1 MYYINAAETRLSS
14 LPSSATERDVAVF
27 QSRWGCVYPIFSA
40 THCHLKLWGCWAFLS
55 HNNSYHLHRI
65 SEALTNT
72 YGQQSSFSAMHAHFL
87 PCKCHTP
94 TVHHFADRGG
104 IWLFCVGW
112 LGAEVL
118 KRFSLCRHHLI
129 YFSEAAL
136 SCRCHISDFV
146 VLRDLGYYVCCYK
159 SATKADVQEC
169 FFTVL
174 SSLVMEIP
182 NNRYGSTHCRL
193 CHNGW
198 QRWLSKFHVCHGF
211 QT

>member
-1 MYYINAAETRLSS
+1 M
-14 LPSSATERDVAVF
+14 LPSFSLDEAVFIPSSQPHTVTWSCEVVGPFSHIITAIIFIGFQKLSLILMANSPHFVPCMLIFFHASATLRLCTISLTEVAF
-27 QSRWGCVYPIFSA
+27 GCFVLA
-40 THCHLKLWGCWAFLS
+40 DLGLRCWS
-55 HNNSYHLHRI
+55 
-65 SEALTNT
+65 
-72 YGQQSSFSAMHAHFL
+72 
-87 PCKCHTP
+87 
-94 TVHHFADRGG
+94 V
-104 IWLFCVGW
+104 
-112 LGAEVL
+112 
-118 KRFSLCRHHLI
+118 SLCRHHLI

-146 VLRDLGYYVCCYK
+146 VLRDLGYYVCWYK

-193 CHNGW
+193 CDNGW